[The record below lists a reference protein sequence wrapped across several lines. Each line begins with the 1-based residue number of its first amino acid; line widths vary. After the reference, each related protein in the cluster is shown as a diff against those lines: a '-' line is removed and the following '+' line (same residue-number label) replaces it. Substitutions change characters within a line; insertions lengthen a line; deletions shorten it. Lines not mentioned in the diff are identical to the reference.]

1 MKERKFEILGVL
13 CIAISS
19 LVIIS
24 MMGYSSFEDPG
35 ISPNVKVDNPMGILG
50 VFIAYFFIKFSFG
63 YSSYILPFLG
73 IVWGWWFFS
82 NKDRSSLSR
91 VSAYLLYGMVLIS
104 ISLGILE
111 ISISNEGQIDFSYS
125 GLIGGNLAN
134 FLSSFFG
141 IIGSIIIVITSWLII
156 IRGYFSWSL
165 YSPFNFLINLIKKK
179 NEDRKIISTEK
190 KTEKEKRLHTKDLI
204 KKIEEKQK
212 EEQYHESSQVI
223 EDGTDDEIK
232 VDNEEINSEEN
243 KSVENV
249 DREDTYK
256 EEDIENINEGLNDVI
271 DPQKASE
278 SNNELETQENIE
290 QSFDENEQKDI
301 EVGEVVKEQEVNID
315 ELEERKAPKRK
326 YQLPSS
332 DLLEMPIKIQEGMSK
347 DELVDRAN
355 FLTQSLET
363 FGVVGKVV
371 NVSPGPV
378 ITLFEVEPAEGVRVN
393 KFVQLSDDLAR
404 VMEASRVRVIAPIP
418 GKSSVGIE
426 IPNMNPDTVF
436 FRSIINS
443 EKFAES
449 DGELTLAIG
458 KTTSGEI
465 STLNLAKMPHL
476 LIAGTTGS
484 GKSVC
489 LNTIICSLLYN
500 STPDEL
506 KFVIID
512 PKKVE
517 MTLYKSLKGYHLLGM
532 EDFEESIVTKPDNAT
547 LALRAVEKEMS
558 RRYDILA
565 DAVVRNIQEFNAKK
579 VASNEEIMPYIVVV
593 VDELAD
599 LMMLN
604 AKEVEQPI
612 ARLAQLARAV
622 GIHLVIATQRPSV
635 DVITGLIKANFPS
648 RIAFQ
653 VASKI
658 DSRTIIDMP
667 GAEKLIGRG
676 DMLYL
681 GSGSSEPVRLHNAFL
696 SINEVEAIMDHIQTQ
711 PKSEELILESVREQ
725 STIDADSG
733 DSTDVDDEL
742 LNEAIKL
749 VVIHQQGSISL
760 IQRRMKV
767 GYSRAARLIDRM
779 EQLGI
784 VGPFTGSKAREVM
797 VDETYLEMIDD

>member
-223 EDGTDDEIK
+223 QDGTDDEIE

-256 EEDIENINEGLNDVI
+256 EEEIENINEGLNDAI
-271 DPQKASE
+271 DPQQASE
-278 SNNELETQENIE
+278 SKNELETQENIE

-315 ELEERKAPKRK
+315 E
-326 YQLPSS
+326 
-332 DLLEMPIKIQEGMSK
+332 
-347 DELVDRAN
+347 
-355 FLTQSLET
+355 
-363 FGVVGKVV
+363 
-371 NVSPGPV
+371 
-378 ITLFEVEPAEGVRVN
+378 
-393 KFVQLSDDLAR
+393 
-404 VMEASRVRVIAPIP
+404 
-418 GKSSVGIE
+418 
-426 IPNMNPDTVF
+426 
-436 FRSIINS
+436 
-443 EKFAES
+443 
-449 DGELTLAIG
+449 
-458 KTTSGEI
+458 
-465 STLNLAKMPHL
+465 
-476 LIAGTTGS
+476 
-484 GKSVC
+484 
-489 LNTIICSLLYN
+489 
-500 STPDEL
+500 
-506 KFVIID
+506 
-512 PKKVE
+512 
-517 MTLYKSLKGYHLLGM
+517 
-532 EDFEESIVTKPDNAT
+532 
-547 LALRAVEKEMS
+547 
-558 RRYDILA
+558 
-565 DAVVRNIQEFNAKK
+565 
-579 VASNEEIMPYIVVV
+579 
-593 VDELAD
+593 
-599 LMMLN
+599 
-604 AKEVEQPI
+604 
-612 ARLAQLARAV
+612 
-622 GIHLVIATQRPSV
+622 
-635 DVITGLIKANFPS
+635 
-648 RIAFQ
+648 
-653 VASKI
+653 
-658 DSRTIIDMP
+658 
-667 GAEKLIGRG
+667 
-676 DMLYL
+676 
-681 GSGSSEPVRLHNAFL
+681 
-696 SINEVEAIMDHIQTQ
+696 
-711 PKSEELILESVREQ
+711 
-725 STIDADSG
+725 
-733 DSTDVDDEL
+733 
-742 LNEAIKL
+742 
-749 VVIHQQGSISL
+749 
-760 IQRRMKV
+760 
-767 GYSRAARLIDRM
+767 
-779 EQLGI
+779 
-784 VGPFTGSKAREVM
+784 
-797 VDETYLEMIDD
+797 

>member
-223 EDGTDDEIK
+223 QDGTDDEIE

-249 DREDTYK
+249 DREGAYK

-271 DPQKASE
+271 DPQLASE

>member
-223 EDGTDDEIK
+223 QDGTDDEIE

-256 EEDIENINEGLNDVI
+256 EEEIENINEGLNDAI
-271 DPQKASE
+271 DPQQASE

-458 KTTSGEI
+458 KTPSGEI

-489 LNTIICSLLYN
+489 LNNIICSLLYN

-658 DSRTIIDMP
+658 D
-667 GAEKLIGRG
+667 
-676 DMLYL
+676 
-681 GSGSSEPVRLHNAFL
+681 
-696 SINEVEAIMDHIQTQ
+696 
-711 PKSEELILESVREQ
+711 
-725 STIDADSG
+725 
-733 DSTDVDDEL
+733 
-742 LNEAIKL
+742 
-749 VVIHQQGSISL
+749 
-760 IQRRMKV
+760 
-767 GYSRAARLIDRM
+767 
-779 EQLGI
+779 
-784 VGPFTGSKAREVM
+784 
-797 VDETYLEMIDD
+797 